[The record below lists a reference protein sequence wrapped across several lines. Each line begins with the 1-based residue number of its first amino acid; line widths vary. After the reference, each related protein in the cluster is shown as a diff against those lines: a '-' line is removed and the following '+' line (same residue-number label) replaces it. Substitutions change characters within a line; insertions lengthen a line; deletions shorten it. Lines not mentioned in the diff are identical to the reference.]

1 MCPRVLGIHIRQITR
16 AHVTT
21 IKYYSFTTDVYSTST
36 AHRCLLSMTAHWVS
50 DSYERLSAVLH
61 VTLLEE
67 SHTGSYICEKFCQM
81 LLSWEINKENV
92 HIVLRDNASNMARAM
107 KDADLCSYSCFAH
120 SLQLV
125 VNDWVLCQCVV
136 VDILL

>member
-1 MCPRVLGIHIRQITR
+1 
-16 AHVTT
+16 
-21 IKYYSFTTDVYSTST
+21 
-36 AHRCLLSMTAHWVS
+36 
-50 DSYERLSAVLH
+50 
-61 VTLLEE
+61 
-67 SHTGSYICEKFCQM
+67 
-81 LLSWEINKENV
+81 LSWEINKENV